1 MTTRVQAHLS
11 LVALA
16 LGDGAGGSRPPPPEF
31 RIFPMGL
38 VETAYGPFIFDDKSA
53 VMVMEEYASQGN
65 DLFVDY
71 DHKSLEDDGPVD
83 GGKAAGWF
91 ALEVRPDGLWAINVR
106 WTPAASAAL
115 SAGEWRYFSP
125 AFCCDGDRRICC
137 LINIALTNNP
147 ATKNMT
153 PLVAASAR
161 GARAAARENTTMS
174 KPILVALGLAETISE
189 ADAVGAAQALFTL
202 ARDMRA
208 LTGKATDG
216 EALATVKAWQESHE
230 ALAAARVELS
240 ALKAKEEAASVE
252 SLIKLGREQGKI
264 TAGNELKVRALS
276 GSAGIQAFLD
286 TALPVLP
293 ANAASEPGEGPGPM
307 AKAWEQLSTGEK
319 HRLFNDDRATYDA
332 LRKDYLRRTS
342 GH

>member
-16 LGDGAGGSRPPPPEF
+16 LGDGAGGSRPPPTEF

-65 DLFVDY
+65 ELFIDY

-91 ALEVRPDGLWAINVR
+91 ALEVRADGLWAINVR

-125 AFCCDGDRRICC
+125 AFYCDEDRRICC

-147 ATKNMT
+147 ATKNME

-161 GARAAARENTTMS
+161 GARGKAQGIPMNKT
-174 KPILVALGLAETISE
+174 ILVALGLAETISE
-189 ADAVGAAQALFTL
+189 ADAVGAAQALVTL
-202 ARDMRA
+202 GRDLRA

-216 EALATVKAWQESHE
+216 EALATIKAWQESHE
-230 ALAAARVELS
+230 ALGAARVELS
-240 ALKAKEEAASVE
+240 ALKAKDEAASVE
-252 SLIKLGREQGKI
+252 TLIKLGREQGKI
-264 TAGNELKVRALS
+264 TAGNEAKVRALS

-293 ANAASEPGEGPGPM
+293 ANAASEPGETPSALG
-307 AKAWEQLSTGEK
+307 KSWEQLSAGEK
-319 HRLFNDDRATYDA
+319 HRLFNDDRVTYDA
-332 LRKDYLRRTS
+332 LRKDYLRRNP